1 MRTTYKDATIGAFL
15 EELSSDAP
23 APGGG
28 SVAALSGALAASLV
42 SMVCNLTIGKEKF
55 AEGEQEVKAVLGKA
69 LALREELTR
78 AVDEDIEAY
87 QQVIACYRLAKRTAD
102 EKAARKERIQ
112 TALKHA
118 NEVPYRIAT
127 ACYRVLELN
136 RRLPQL
142 GNPNAISDVAV
153 SVHLAEAALQSAL
166 YNVDINCSLIAD
178 KGYVAEYRGRRAD
191 LAARAASLQREIAGK
206 VEAVLGD

>member
-1 MRTTYKDATIGAFL
+1 MRTTYKGVTIGAFL
-15 EELSSDAP
+15 EELSSDTP

-55 AEGEQEVKAVLGKA
+55 SKGEQELKIVLEKAIE
-69 LALREELTR
+69 LREELTR
-78 AVDEDIEAY
+78 AVEEDIEAY
-87 QQVIACYRLAKRTAD
+87 QQVIACYRLPKGTAE
-102 EKAARKERIQ
+102 EKAARKEQIQ
-112 TALKHA
+112 AALKHA
-118 NEVPYRIAT
+118 NEVPYQIAD
-127 ACYRVLELN
+127 ACYRILELN

-166 YNVDINCSLIAD
+166 YNVAINCSLIAD
-178 KGYVAEYRGRRAD
+178 KGYATEYRSRRVD
-191 LAARAASLQREIAGK
+191 LAARAISLQREIAGK
-206 VEAVLGD
+206 VAAMLED